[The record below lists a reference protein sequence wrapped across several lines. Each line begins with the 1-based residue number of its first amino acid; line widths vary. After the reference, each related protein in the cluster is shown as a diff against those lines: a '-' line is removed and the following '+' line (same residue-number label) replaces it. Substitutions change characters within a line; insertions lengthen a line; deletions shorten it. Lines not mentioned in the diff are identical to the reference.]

1 MNRLKKIALLLSALI
16 LCGCNN
22 SSVEEV
28 TGTSAQTEAA
38 SQTTSAKLTEAVT
51 DETEKSPADL
61 LPMMDGSTSAIPL
74 EIGLKAGKL
83 GIPFSEAK
91 KLVSHT
97 TTHDSFK
104 RLISGEVDMIFSV
117 PISEEQQKMADEA
130 GVKLTMVPV
139 AKEGFVFVINGQNP
153 VDSLTKEQIK
163 DIYSGKITNW
173 SQVGGNDLDI
183 LPYQRNTD
191 SGSQNYMTKFMEDT
205 PLSQPKTEFI
215 AIGMGGLMDA
225 VATYD
230 NSAGAIGYSV
240 YSYAAQMYANAN
252 KVKFIAIDGVK
263 PSKATMADESYPLL
277 SNTYIIYTDK
287 SPKSVREFTDW
298 AISDEGQNWVLESG
312 YLPVNA
318 MEIPDKYMAYEA
330 LGTGRVKAEGTKPD
344 MTYCI
349 THLSENDGFTVTSE
363 GYFQVDCLKDQELQ
377 AQINEDLKKAV
388 DSLKPY
394 YDEKY
399 GYEHA
404 YDKFFGITFKAA
416 ARNGFMSFTLG
427 YKNEDIETEPISA
440 YYFDIYDHAVTLN
453 YDLAEKK
460 KIERF
465 SDLFYKDTDFV
476 PLVNNGLSDMISHYF
491 TQDTNAVEKIDFAG
505 ILGEPRLFTIECVG
519 FEADNPYFDCGPMLN
534 FYSYKNERVLD
545 LSPLSKYYNMRELF
559 TEDYVNSS
567 SYSFSDWSD
576 SEWEEELYEEDNVI
590 YTKYVGSRFHTDEE
604 VQKENELI
612 DKIQHMGEECLE
624 KMEFGNIADTKRVYF
639 YKLKN
644 YWRVTNEWQFL
655 HNSAYFDAETLERLS
670 VEDVFGANWKKYV
683 KDYYGDFEGTVIA
696 YWSVPDNM
704 VHASMIDKNGT
715 YFTAEIPF
723 SETNHKYTSDEENR
737 LN

>member
-1 MNRLKKIALLLSALI
+1 
-16 LCGCNN
+16 
-22 SSVEEV
+22 
-28 TGTSAQTEAA
+28 
-38 SQTTSAKLTEAVT
+38 
-51 DETEKSPADL
+51 
-61 LPMMDGSTSAIPL
+61 
-74 EIGLKAGKL
+74 
-83 GIPFSEAK
+83 
-91 KLVSHT
+91 
-97 TTHDSFK
+97 
-104 RLISGEVDMIFSV
+104 
-117 PISEEQQKMADEA
+117 
-130 GVKLTMVPV
+130 MV
-139 AKEGFVFVINGQNP
+139 NGQNP
-153 VDSLTKEQIK
+153 VDSLTTEQIK

-173 SQVGGNDLDI
+173 SQVGGSDLEI

-191 SGSQNYMTKFMEDT
+191 SGSQNYMTKFMGDT
-205 PLSQPKTEFI
+205 PISEPKTEMI

-230 NSAGAIGYSV
+230 NSEGAIGYSV

-252 KVKFIAIDGVK
+252 KVKFIAIDGIE
-263 PSKATMADESYPLL
+263 PSKASMADESYPLL

-287 SPKSVREFTDW
+287 SPESVKEFTDW
-298 AISDEGQNWVLESG
+298 ALSDEGQKWVLESG
-312 YLPVNA
+312 YLPVNG
-318 MEIPDKYMAYEA
+318 MEIPDKYMTYDT

-344 MTYCI
+344 MKYCI
-349 THLSENDGFTVTSE
+349 TFLHDNEGYTVTNN
-363 GYFQVDCLKDQELQ
+363 GYFQVDCLKDQEFQ

-399 GYEHA
+399 GYEQAH
-404 YDKFFGITFKAA
+404 DKFFGISFDAY

-427 YKNEDIETEPISA
+427 YKNADIETVPISA
-440 YYFDIYDHAVTLN
+440 YYFDVYDHAVTLT

-460 KIERF
+460 RIERF
-465 SDLFYKDTDFV
+465 SDLFYKDADFV

-505 ILGEPRLFTIECVG
+505 ILGEPELFTISQIG
-519 FEADNPYFDCGPMLN
+519 LQADNPYFDCGPMLD
-534 FYSYKNERVLD
+534 FFTSDLRVLD
-545 LSPLSKYYNMRELF
+545 MSPLSKYYDMRELF

-576 SEWEEELYEEDNVI
+576 SEWEEELYEENNVI

-639 YKLKN
+639 YKMKN
-644 YWRVTNEWQFL
+644 YWRVTNEWQYL
-655 HNSAYFDAETLERLS
+655 DNSVYFDAETLERLS
-670 VEDVFGANWKKYV
+670 VEDVFGENWKKYV

-696 YWSVPDNM
+696 YWSASGNM
-704 VHASMIDKNGT
+704 VQASLIDGNGT
-715 YFTAEIPF
+715 HFTAEIPF
-723 SETNHKYTSDEENR
+723 SETNHKYTSYEENQ
-737 LN
+737 LD